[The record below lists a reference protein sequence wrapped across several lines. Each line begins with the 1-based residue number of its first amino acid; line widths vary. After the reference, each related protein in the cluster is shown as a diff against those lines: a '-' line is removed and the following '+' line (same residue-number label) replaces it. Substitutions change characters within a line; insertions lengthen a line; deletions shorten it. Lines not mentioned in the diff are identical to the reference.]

1 MSAFKTLLTSDIVV
15 TPFVVNKQF
24 TFEGT
29 AALTA
34 SNVGIDR
41 FYGNYLPKI
50 DINST
55 TYQTGQ
61 ITTQSRGTVYNSI
74 KQLYYSNY
82 SESRYRASGSFENY
96 LATTLDVS
104 VENAMNIVPSQG
116 VDRYFPFTSSYDGST
131 VGVISIPTKLY
142 GEYIQPGTVR
152 LKTTTASIADDGQG
166 NLYNTQT
173 FNNVGTVIY
182 NHGLAIITINEVIG
196 VPVVAEYGTARYGA
210 NSVYSSAGGTGV
222 YLIPELV
229 EGNLT
234 CSFQSAITIYETQIK
249 CNISPSEFTTTL
261 NPTIFQGTGS
271 VYDFATGSYFAPYIT
286 TVGLY
291 NDNQEL
297 LAVAKLAQPIQSSTT
312 TDTTILVN
320 IDR

>member
-297 LAVAKLAQPIQSSTT
+297 LAVAKLAQEM
-312 TDTTILVN
+312 
-320 IDR
+320 